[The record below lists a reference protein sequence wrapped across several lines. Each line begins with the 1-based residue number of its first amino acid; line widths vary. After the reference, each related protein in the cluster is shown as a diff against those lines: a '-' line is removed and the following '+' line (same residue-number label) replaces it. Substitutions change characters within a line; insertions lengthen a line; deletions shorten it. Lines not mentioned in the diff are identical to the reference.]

1 MKDSLLKSLKLL
13 SKERRIITALVVFVI
28 VTLAFMI
35 YVGANIHPSE
45 LKIVTHYSAFGTTNF
60 YRDTWFY
67 LLTFVIFGLTILV
80 VHTLITL
87 RLLVLKGN
95 ELALSF
101 VWVSVVMIFI
111 AAAFVNQ
118 VLRVAALA

>member
-13 SKERRIITALVVFVI
+13 SKERRIITALIVFAI
-28 VTLAFMI
+28 VTLAFII
-35 YVGANIHPSE
+35 YVGSNIHPSE
-45 LKIVTHYSAFGTTNF
+45 LKLVTHYSAFGTTNF

-67 LLTFVIFGLTILV
+67 LLTFVIFGLTVLIA
-80 VHTLITL
+80 HTLITL

-101 VWVSVVMIFI
+101 VWVSIIMICI